1 MKYRI
6 LEKRTVITKGNAPLS
21 EFIPQKKYSFWPF
34 WMNVIHRHYSDW
46 SLEAAQECIDRYEQ
60 GKIKYPVIIHEYPVK
75 NVLDKAEEHSKMYPG
90 F

>member
-1 MKYRI
+1 
-6 LEKRTVITKGNAPLS
+6 
-21 EFIPQKKYSFWPF
+21 
-34 WMNVIHRHYSDW
+34 MNVIHRHYSDW

-60 GKIKYPVIIHEYPVK
+60 GKIKYPAIIHEYPVK